1 MFDAMLVILYFL
13 IAAGVWKIIVQDTTL
28 ISPGEWPPTMRHGQ
42 DRDSLG
48 DEEGDDITDCGDGV
62 TVQYSTVQYST
73 VLCRGHGRRSV
84 TRDTVT
90 RVTRDTSQ
98 AQCCDCWEVSNQRM
112 EKV

>member
-1 MFDAMLVILYFL
+1 
-13 IAAGVWKIIVQDTTL
+13 
-28 ISPGEWPPTMRHGQ
+28 MRHGQ

-62 TVQYSTVQYST
+62 TVQYSTVHSTVHST

-98 AQCCDCWEVSNQRM
+98 AQCCDCWEVSNQRRYEIFRV
-112 EKV
+112 EKMKKLSL

>member
-1 MFDAMLVILYFL
+1 MFDAVLVILYFL

-28 ISPGEWPPTMRHGQ
+28 ISPGWWPPTMRHGQ

-48 DEEGDDITDCGDGV
+48 DEEDDDITDCGDGV
-62 TVQYSTVQYST
+62 TVQHSTVHST

-98 AQCCDCWEVSNQRM
+98 SQAQCWE
-112 EKV
+112 

>member
-1 MFDAMLVILYFL
+1 
-13 IAAGVWKIIVQDTTL
+13 
-28 ISPGEWPPTMRHGQ
+28 MRHGQ

-62 TVQYSTVQYST
+62 TVQYGTVQYTVQYSTQYST

>member
-1 MFDAMLVILYFL
+1 
-13 IAAGVWKIIVQDTTL
+13 
-28 ISPGEWPPTMRHGQ
+28 MRHGQ

-62 TVQYSTVQYST
+62 TVLYSTQYSAVQCST

-98 AQCCDCWEVSNQRM
+98 AQCCDCCEASNKRRY
-112 EKV
+112 EIFRVEIK